1 MLLKGLCG
9 NLDISF
15 LVNKRKIIECTNFHL
30 SIIATYVDMAAVLF
44 VEHRI
49 GIQVLNII
57 SIFCNYDTIF
67 KGCRSRK

>member
-1 MLLKGLCG
+1 MLLKVLCV

-15 LVNKRKIIECTNFHL
+15 LVNKRKIIECTNLNL
-30 SIIATYVDMAAVLF
+30 SIIATYVDMASVLF
-44 VEHRI
+44 SERKI

-57 SIFCNYDTIF
+57 SILCNYDTIF